1 MLICY
6 KNFQGGLNL
15 NVGGKNIRLS
25 GYGLIDDIDDE
36 LYEKAKEIYPFLNEW
51 EKNDIIEVNQNKRKD
66 DEVLEAE
73 IKKQDEA
80 IEKAEKSSGTKIKRS
95 KKA

>member
-6 KNFQGGLNL
+6 KTRGGLNL
-15 NVGGKNIRLS
+15 NVDGINIKLTGS
-25 GYGLIDDIDDE
+25 GLIDNIDDK
-36 LYEKAKEIYPFLNEW
+36 LYQKAKEIYIFLTEW
-51 EKNDIIEVNQNKRKD
+51 EQVGIIEVNQSKRKD

-80 IEKAEKSSGTKIKRS
+80 IEKTEKSSGTKIKRA

>member
-6 KNFQGGLNL
+6 KTRGGLNL
-15 NVGGKNIRLS
+15 NVNGVNIKLTGS
-25 GYGLIDDIDDE
+25 GLIDNIDDK
-36 LYEKAKEIYPFLNEW
+36 LYQKAKEIYTFLTEW
-51 EKNDIIEVNQNKRKD
+51 EKDGIIEVNQNNRKD

-73 IKKQDEA
+73 IKKQDEV
-80 IEKAEKSSGTKIKRS
+80 IEQTEKSSGTKIKRA